1 MYRSLSLLPVS
12 SEPKGPKLSVTGLV
26 QALTCK
32 AVNTDRKE
40 LESPRMLPTC
50 NYTSKMA
57 LVCGVMGADVLMP
70 TPCVFQGGSCTA
82 SLGTSLRAPPS
93 SWSCEKKRQKE
104 GQKKALSTSPRKKT
118 FYSFS
123 FHRCNQIDHIFI
135 PSHISCL
142 PSLQRLALEGFLS
155 QLVRC

>member
-1 MYRSLSLLPVS
+1 
-12 SEPKGPKLSVTGLV
+12 
-26 QALTCK
+26 
-32 AVNTDRKE
+32 
-40 LESPRMLPTC
+40 MLPTC

-142 PSLQRLALEGFLS
+142 SSLQRLALEGFLS
-155 QLVRC
+155 QLVRCQPSSLFCHCKFYKSKKEATRQVLVSHLKLTFLESS